1 MVSACSAEMGI
12 AAMPTPDETLAR
24 AAGLDRA
31 WEAHRAEVEE
41 AIAAAAKMRASFA
54 RPRDAAAEPM
64 PAYSLAPAGK
74 TAP

>member
-1 MVSACSAEMGI
+1 
-12 AAMPTPDETLAR
+12 MPTPEETLAR

-31 WEAHRAEVEE
+31 WGAYRAEVEE

-64 PAYSLAPAGK
+64 PAYALAPAAK
-74 TAP
+74 ATP